1 MVPPPPQPP
10 AGIPPEEP
18 PPDIPPGEPPERAR
32 RRSFAGL
39 VVEDI
44 RSVRRW
50 LALLGALAV
59 IATGIAIFALLKGG
73 ESADEGRVTQLERR
87 LADAQRQLRRAS
99 EESDVNK
106 IERGQR
112 MKAEETDIR
121 RVGTQLGRV
130 DRRLRRV
137 EGDVVDAVDTT
148 ASTGRGIAS
157 LDDRLNRLSTRVDDI
172 EDRQPGGR

>member
-1 MVPPPPQPP
+1 MASRPPQPP
-10 AGIPPEEP
+10 ADVPPG
-18 PPDIPPGEPPERAR
+18 GEPPDRAR

-59 IATGIAIFALLKGG
+59 IATGIAIFALLRGG
-73 ESADEGRVTQLERR
+73 DSADEGRVAQLERR
-87 LADAQRQLRRAS
+87 LTDAQRQLRRTG
-99 EESDVNK
+99 EETDVNK
-106 IERGQR
+106 VERNQR
-112 MKAEETDIR
+112 TKAEETDIR
-121 RVGTQLGRV
+121 RLGTQLGRI

-137 EGDVVDAVDTT
+137 EGDVVDAVDTA
-148 ASTGRGIAS
+148 ASTGRGVS
-157 LDDRLNRLSTRVDDI
+157 RLEDRLNGVSTRVDDI